1 MLTSVEQVD
10 AVMPWLSPVVLDSST
25 GDGSL
30 IRELREKLPNAL
42 IPRAEREGE
51 RQESYLVHVSPG
63 TIQLSCRDLAA
74 LDRRIA
80 AQEKEE
86 RERARISEEVA
97 FRRKVHDLY
106 DAMESVLRQ
115 LEDQAGW
122 LVDSRRE
129 RGLRGGEPGVVGSK
143 QAQRLLEEEPAI
155 GHDLAVTEF
164 VADETL
170 RKKDFDYATLQ
181 WHYDELVRGSCPQ
194 WLYWQLMPF
203 FDDILGEKKF
213 PRKIKHWSAK
223 SRRRMLKTCSE
234 LDWAPII
241 EKSMTDDYTM
251 AMVTLTYP
259 GAGQKWLDYV
269 PSAEVAQKHFAA
281 FQERFYRAWGERI
294 QGIWKREF
302 QKRGAPHLHILM
314 LIPTWGI
321 TRDRKSEYIEESA
334 LMFFREWV
342 SVAWAEIVGADGLD
356 FYRHLAAGTGV
367 DEISEFTSAKN
378 VAGYFLKYAG
388 KGGDFGAKEYQ
399 NFPPRAWTDQ
409 GQSVGRFWG
418 AIGLKKCIRTV
429 LVTAQEFAAWG
440 RLLQRWCHQK
450 FPGKRRFRGNSHA
463 GWMLTDDGHGTV
475 SLVQDLARSW
485 QALGGSVLDVPPV
498 GMRGSVFS
506 RLR

>member
-1 MLTSVEQVD
+1 MLTTTDELD
-10 AVMPWLSPVVLDSST
+10 KVMPWLSPVVLDSST

-30 IRELREKLPNAL
+30 IRELREKLPSAL
-42 IPRAEREGE
+42 EPREDDE
-51 RQESYLVHVSPG
+51 RQESYLIHVSPG
-63 TIQLSCRDLAA
+63 TIQLSCRDLQA

-86 RERARISEEVA
+86 RERARVSEEIA
-97 FRRKVHDLY
+97 FRRKVTDLY
-106 DAMESVLRQ
+106 DAMESILCQ

-129 RGLRGGEPGVVGSK
+129 RGLRGEEPGIVGSK
-143 QAQRLLEEEPAI
+143 QAKRLLEEVPAI
-155 GHDLAVTEF
+155 GHDLAVMEF
-164 VADETL
+164 VADESL
-170 RKKDFDYATLQ
+170 RKRDFDYEVLQ

-194 WLYWQLMPF
+194 WMFWRLMPL

-241 EKSMTDDYTM
+241 EKSMTDQYSM

-294 QGIWKREF
+294 SGIWKREF
-302 QKRGAPHLHILM
+302 QRRGAPHLHILM

-321 TRDRKSEYIEESA
+321 TRDRKSEYIEETKK
-334 LMFFREWV
+334 MFFREWV

-356 FYRHLAAGTGV
+356 SVSYTHLTLPTKA
-367 DEISEFTSAKN
+367 
-378 VAGYFLKYAG
+378 
-388 KGGDFGAKEYQ
+388 
-399 NFPPRAWTDQ
+399 
-409 GQSVGRFWG
+409 
-418 AIGLKKCIRTV
+418 
-429 LVTAQEFAAWG
+429 
-440 RLLQRWCHQK
+440 
-450 FPGKRRFRGNSHA
+450 
-463 GWMLTDDGHGTV
+463 
-475 SLVQDLARSW
+475 
-485 QALGGSVLDVPPV
+485 
-498 GMRGSVFS
+498 
-506 RLR
+506 

>member
-10 AVMPWLSPVVLDSST
+10 QVMPWLSPVVLDTST
-25 GDGSL
+25 GDGAL
-30 IRELREKLPNAL
+30 IRELREKLPSAL
-42 IPRAEREGE
+42 DPREERE
-51 RQESYLVHVSPG
+51 RQDSYLIHVSPG
-63 TIQLSCRDLAA
+63 TIQLACRDLQA
-74 LDRRIA
+74 LDKRIA

-86 RERARISEEVA
+86 RERARVSEEIA
-97 FRRKVHDLY
+97 FRRKVTDLY
-106 DAMESVLRQ
+106 DAMESILCWLDAQSGWIVGGKEEDLQLGELGGRQ
-115 LEDQAGW
+115 
-122 LVDSRRE
+122 V
-129 RGLRGGEPGVVGSK
+129 K
-143 QAQRLLEEEPAI
+143 RLLEGEPAI
-155 GHDLAVTEF
+155 GHDLAVTQF
-164 VADETL
+164 VFDETL
-170 RKKDFDYATLQ
+170 RKRDFDFDTLQ
-181 WHYDELVRGSCPQ
+181 WHYDQLVKGSCPP
-194 WLYWQLMPF
+194 WLFWRLMPL

-213 PRKIKHWSAK
+213 PRKIRHWSAK

-241 EKSMTDDYTM
+241 EKSNSERYTM

-259 GAGQKWLDYV
+259 GSGQKWLDYV
-269 PSAEVAQKHFAA
+269 PSAEVAQRHFAA

-321 TRDRKSEYIEESA
+321 TRDRKSEYIEETKK
-334 LMFFREWV
+334 MFFREWV

-367 DEISEFTSAKN
+367 DEIKEFTSAKN
-378 VAGYFLKYAG
+378 IAGYFLKYAG

-399 NFPPRAWTDQ
+399 NFPPRLWTDK
-409 GQSVGRFWG
+409 GRSVGRFWG

-429 LVTAQEFAAWG
+429 LVTAEEFAVWG
-440 RLLQRWCHQK
+440 RLLQRWCHSK

-475 SLVQDLARSW
+475 ALVQDLARSW
-485 QALGGSVLDVPPV
+485 QVLGGSVLDSPPV